1 MANDLIHPI
10 TEAQI
15 AQYEEDGVIC
25 IRGQFGPEW
34 IDRMRVAGVGQID
47 EPSVRH
53 TNMDD
58 EGDPGRFISGAHM
71 SRHSD
76 EFMDFAVNSPAAEI
90 AARLMRLDKVR
101 FFYDQLFIKD
111 PGTIA
116 PTAWHND
123 LPFWPFDGNQVA
135 SVWIACTPVTR
146 ETSGLVYVAG
156 SHKWGKLYK
165 PEPAIP
171 RDDFMLDEAK
181 SYEDCPMFHKEF
193 DNPDYRF
200 LSWNMEPG
208 DCLVHHPLTVHG
220 SGKNAS
226 TTTQRVALSLR
237 YFGGDA
243 TWHGQRT
250 QFAVPGTEGDSDT
263 TPQFPRGKL
272 PADDTIF
279 PVVWS
284 GG

>member
-101 FFYDQLFIKD
+101 FFCTTYDPARDAYIFDYSLFVGLFI
-111 PGTIA
+111 G
-116 PTAWHND
+116 
-123 LPFWPFDGNQVA
+123 A
-135 SVWIACTPVTR
+135 SIMLITLGMIIR
-146 ETSGLVYVAG
+146 ESRKRKSLQGG
-156 SHKWGKLYK
+156 S
-165 PEPAIP
+165 
-171 RDDFMLDEAK
+171 
-181 SYEDCPMFHKEF
+181 
-193 DNPDYRF
+193 
-200 LSWNMEPG
+200 
-208 DCLVHHPLTVHG
+208 
-220 SGKNAS
+220 
-226 TTTQRVALSLR
+226 
-237 YFGGDA
+237 
-243 TWHGQRT
+243 
-250 QFAVPGTEGDSDT
+250 
-263 TPQFPRGKL
+263 
-272 PADDTIF
+272 
-279 PVVWS
+279 
-284 GG
+284 